1 MSIRTSLLFASLV
14 SGSLLAV
21 PLVVATA
28 QAGEVADKSIAAA
41 VDAGFTEL
49 ERQLVEKYFGRMPA
63 AATAE
68 TDDETEVEEEND
80 GGGKGQKG
88 KQGKHGGKDKGLPPG
103 LAKRD
108 SLPPGLAKRET
119 LPPGLAKR
127 GLPADLEEQLPPPP
141 EGYERQIIGD
151 AAVVLI
157 DKATGKVADIIKD
170 ILIPGADD

>member
-1 MSIRTSLLFASLV
+1 MNIRTSLLLVSLV
-14 SGSLLAV
+14 V
-21 PLVVATA
+21 PLLVPGA
-28 QAGEVADKSIAAA
+28 QAGEVAEKSIAAA

-49 ERQLVEKYFGRMPA
+49 ERQLVEKYFGKMPA
-63 AATAE
+63 DKATDE
-68 TDDETEVEEEND
+68 SDDADEED
-80 GGGKGQKG
+80 TGGKDHKG
-88 KQGKHGGKDKGLPPG
+88 KKGKHGGKDKGLPPG

-108 SLPPGLAKRET
+108 SLPPGLAKRES

-127 GLPADLEEQLPPPP
+127 TLPQDLEEQLPPPP

-157 DKATGKVADIIKD
+157 NKATGKVADIIKD

>member
-1 MSIRTSLLFASLV
+1 MVTTLV
-14 SGSLLAV
+14 FHGALALTV
-21 PLVVATA
+21 MTPAA
-28 QAGEVADKSIAAA
+28 QAGDMADSAIEKA

-49 ERQLVEKYFGRMPA
+49 ERQMVEKYFGKMPA
-63 AATAE
+63 DAKAATTLE
-68 TDDETEVEEEND
+68 TDGDD
-80 GGGKGQKG
+80 DGGKGHKG
-88 KQGKHGGKDKGLPPG
+88 KKDKHGGKDKGLPPG

-127 GLPADLEEQLPPPP
+127 NLPADLEEQLPPPP